1 MDTVLTEW
9 LAGMGWRAFTWSLA
23 GLLLLNGAAAIA
35 FVLQGSRGLV
45 QRWTSV
51 WLAGNLLLLAVG
63 IGVPATTSTARVVV
77 SVAQLSVPTSVW
89 ADAETP
95 ARETR

>member
-51 WLAGNLLLLAVG
+51 WLAGNLLLLVMG
-63 IGVPATTSTARVVV
+63 IGVPATTSTARLVV

-89 ADAETP
+89 DDAETP
-95 ARETR
+95 AGEAR